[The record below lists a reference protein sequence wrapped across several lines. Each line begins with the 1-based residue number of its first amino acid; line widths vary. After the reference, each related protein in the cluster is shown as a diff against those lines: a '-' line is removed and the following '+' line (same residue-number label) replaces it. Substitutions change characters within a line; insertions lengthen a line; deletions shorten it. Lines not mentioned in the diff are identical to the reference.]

1 MYRVL
6 VVDDMKSWI
15 AVNSK
20 LVNEFLGENV
30 QITVASSALEADS
43 IVLESINKPFD
54 LILTDLQMESDFLP
68 KHAGEWLVE
77 KIKTYEQ
84 YKNVFIILISASSDI
99 KDVAAR
105 NKIAYISKAE
115 LIKFP
120 EKLAY
125 SLQEENFIM
134 AET

>member
-6 VVDDMKSWI
+6 VVDDMKSWL

-20 LVNEFLGENV
+20 LVNNFLGEKTH
-30 QITVASSALEADS
+30 ITVASSAIEANNIILEN
-43 IVLESINKPFD
+43 VNKPFD

-68 KHAGEWLVE
+68 KLAGEWLVE
-77 KIKTYEQ
+77 NIKTYEQ
-84 YKNVFIILISASSDI
+84 YKNAFIILISASPDI
-99 KDVAAR
+99 KDVAER
-105 NKIAYISKAE
+105 NNVAYISKAE

-125 SLQEENFIM
+125 ILQEENFIM
-134 AET
+134 ADI